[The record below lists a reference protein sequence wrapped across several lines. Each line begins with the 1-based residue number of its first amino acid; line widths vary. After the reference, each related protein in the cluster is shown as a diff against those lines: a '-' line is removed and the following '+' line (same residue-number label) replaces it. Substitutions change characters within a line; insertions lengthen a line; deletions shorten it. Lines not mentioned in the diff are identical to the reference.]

1 MKINQNTSSEIQE
14 AFKNYNYIK
23 NKEDDEKVSLFEES
37 QTEENGISEKEKY
50 DNEGCTD
57 GNDDGKIGFWE
68 GLKSVCKG
76 IKNTVK
82 EQVGSLVS
90 SVKEHPIKTGL
101 LCAGAAVL
109 CVLGGP
115 IAVAGLSAV
124 GAVTAGVGIYKGAK
138 GLSESIKD
146 AKNATTDAE
155 KRAALEDAGSNG
167 LAIGENIVL
176 GVTSAASGL
185 KAINAA
191 KTASSAAAA
200 STIDDAAKISA
211 ESIDDAAKASTS
223 SLDDAAKAAANSSDD
238 SMKTITTA
246 KEAEAA
252 GHKLGRTWKRPDGE
266 VVTFDKSTNT
276 WLKDPDMAKF
286 MNGSDDI
293 VKASTGSLDD
303 AAKTAASSG
312 DDIAKAS
319 TGSLD
324 DAAKTAASSS
334 DDSVKTITTAKEA
347 EAAGH
352 KLGRTWKRPDGEV
365 VTFDKSTN
373 TWLKDPDMAKFMN
386 GSDDIVK
393 ASTDSLDDAAKTA
406 ASSGD
411 DIAKASTNSL
421 DDAAETAANSSDDS
435 MNLYRNR
442 INSLKQKY
450 RNGQLSEQDWN
461 KYVNEE
467 YSKIR
472 KTGKY
477 RIDYGENNFSDS
489 INNIN
494 SEIIHPSNQN
504 VEILNENG
512 WAYRA
517 NRRIMAPEEIGQRM
531 SLNVKGNSNLLKE
544 MDRLMTKGEYIDD
557 FGNVVKINV
566 NDFYYKTY
574 QNPSLWGS
582 RVDPIT
588 IYFKGNVNQE
598 TFNAIKQITKSYAR
612 GTLENAK
619 SGSAWMIVEESPST
633 QDIYKLISIVEK
645 YSPGFARAIDKH
657 CSAFGGYRTSSG
669 MYKAYLNILN
679 EFIDSMKNV

>member
-238 SMKTITTA
+238 SM
-246 KEAEAA
+246 
-252 GHKLGRTWKRPDGE
+252 
-266 VVTFDKSTNT
+266 
-276 WLKDPDMAKF
+276 
-286 MNGSDDI
+286 
-293 VKASTGSLDD
+293 
-303 AAKTAASSG
+303 
-312 DDIAKAS
+312 
-319 TGSLD
+319 
-324 DAAKTAASSS
+324 
-334 DDSVKTITTAKEA
+334 KTITTAKEA